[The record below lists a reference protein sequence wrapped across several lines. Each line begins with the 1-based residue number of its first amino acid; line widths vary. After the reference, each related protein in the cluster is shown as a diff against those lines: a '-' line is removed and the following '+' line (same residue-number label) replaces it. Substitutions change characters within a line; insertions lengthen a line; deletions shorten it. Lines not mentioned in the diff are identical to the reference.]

1 MDHNTREAVVHTGV
15 QYIIRDDKVM
25 RKKKMLLGFYDYTVI
40 LTYTGMLSAFVGIL
54 FSINSN
60 FKAAIICLMFAG
72 LCDMFDGTVAST
84 KERTK
89 NEKRFGIQIDSM
101 SDIISF
107 GILPAVFVY
116 MYSGKTAFAAIIS
129 AIYALLALIR
139 LSYFNVL
146 EEERQDNT
154 ADRRSEY
161 QGVPVTTVS
170 MLLPLMFILYQTKIL
185 SDMLI
190 MPLVL
195 LILGKLFVIAV
206 RIKKPQ
212 KTGKVIMLA
221 VGLLEAVGIFW
232 V

>member
-1 MDHNTREAVVHTGV
+1 
-15 QYIIRDDKVM
+15 
-25 RKKKMLLGFYDYTVI
+25 
-40 LTYTGMLSAFVGIL
+40 
-54 FSINSN
+54 
-60 FKAAIICLMFAG
+60 
-72 LCDMFDGTVAST
+72 
-84 KERTK
+84 
-89 NEKRFGIQIDSM
+89 M
-101 SDIISF
+101 SDKSNTQNPSCSKE
-107 GILPAVFVY
+107 LL
-116 MYSGKTAFAAIIS
+116 AIIS

>member
-40 LTYTGMLSAFVGIL
+40 LTYTGMLSAFAGIL

-72 LCDMFDGTVAST
+72 FCDMFDGAVAST

-107 GILPAVFVY
+107 GILPAVFIY
-116 MYSGKTAFAAIIS
+116 MYSGKTVFAAIIA
-129 AIYALLALIR
+129 AIYARKSSTEVNCLSSIIFSVSTSMIKTLHNDTTRIFLLKSSSL
-139 LSYFNVL
+139 LSCPV
-146 EEERQDNT
+146 ER
-154 ADRRSEY
+154 
-161 QGVPVTTVS
+161 
-170 MLLPLMFILYQTKIL
+170 ILYQH
-185 SDMLI
+185 
-190 MPLVL
+190 
-195 LILGKLFVIAV
+195 
-206 RIKKPQ
+206 
-212 KTGKVIMLA
+212 
-221 VGLLEAVGIFW
+221 
-232 V
+232 

>member
-1 MDHNTREAVVHTGV
+1 
-15 QYIIRDDKVM
+15 
-25 RKKKMLLGFYDYTVI
+25 
-40 LTYTGMLSAFVGIL
+40 
-54 FSINSN
+54 
-60 FKAAIICLMFAG
+60 
-72 LCDMFDGTVAST
+72 
-84 KERTK
+84 
-89 NEKRFGIQIDSM
+89 M

-146 EEERQDNT
+146 EEERQDST
-154 ADRRSEY
+154 AERRSEY
-161 QGVPVTTVS
+161 QGVPVTTDS

-221 VGLLEAVGIFW
+221 VGLLEAVGIFLIK
-232 V
+232 